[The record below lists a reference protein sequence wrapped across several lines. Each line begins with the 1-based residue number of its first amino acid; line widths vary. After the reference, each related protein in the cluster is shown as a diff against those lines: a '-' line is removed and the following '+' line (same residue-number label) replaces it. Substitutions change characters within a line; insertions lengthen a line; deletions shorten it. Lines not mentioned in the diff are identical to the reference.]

1 MMWQQFLLWRNN
13 FNGGGTI
20 LLWGGWRIVN
30 KGWDNSIVNKGW
42 DNSIVNKGWDNII
55 NFDGVSM
62 FIILV

>member
-1 MMWQQFLLWRNN
+1 MWQQFLLWRNN

-42 DNSIVNKGWDNII
+42 DNII